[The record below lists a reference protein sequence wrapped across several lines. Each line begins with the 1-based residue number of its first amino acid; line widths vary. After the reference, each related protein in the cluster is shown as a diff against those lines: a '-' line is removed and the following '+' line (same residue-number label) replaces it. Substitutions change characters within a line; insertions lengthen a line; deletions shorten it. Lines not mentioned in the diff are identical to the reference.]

1 MPCCGL
7 CLHRAVTS
15 DQWGAPP
22 PPAPGWGP
30 PPYPPAYGYAGS
42 QQSEGLAVGALI
54 CAIGSFVVCPAV
66 LSIVALILA
75 QNARNR
81 IDASGGRLS
90 GSGLVTAA
98 RVVAWVNI
106 ALVVLV
112 LLAVIVTGFTLGSR
126 G

>member
-1 MPCCGL
+1 
-7 CLHRAVTS
+7 VTS

-30 PPYPPAYGYAGS
+30 PPYPPAYGYAGA

-54 CAIGSFVVCPAV
+54 CAIGSFVVCPGV
-66 LSIVALILA
+66 LAIVGLILA

-112 LLAVIVTGFTLGSR
+112 LLAVIITGFTLGSR

>member
-1 MPCCGL
+1 
-7 CLHRAVTS
+7 VTS

-30 PPYPPAYGYAGS
+30 PPYPPAYGYAGG

-66 LSIVALILA
+66 LAIVALILA

-98 RVVAWVNI
+98 RVVAWINI

-112 LLAVIVTGFTLGSR
+112 LIGVIITGFTLGAR